1 MSPIIPMKYTLLI
14 LAAACLHS
22 GGAAQKRAFT
32 IADLYQL
39 RSVEEP
45 RFSPDG
51 SKIAFILTRDSLAA
65 GTTHSAVVV
74 MDADG
79 GSVRTLTDDRSRD
92 THPRWSPDGKSI
104 LFISTR
110 GGQSQ
115 AWTVPLEA
123 GEPEQMTHFPP
134 GVADPEW
141 LPDGS
146 GIVFT
151 SDVYPECG
159 ADGGCNQRIE
169 ESTAAGP
176 LAAHMADRLLYRH
189 WTSWKDG
196 KRTHILKF
204 DRTSGAYTDLTP
216 GDEDSPPFS
225 LGGVGFTVSP
235 DGKEL
240 CFVSQRDGMDART
253 TNKDIWTVPI
263 TGGTPKNL
271 TADNRAYDGD
281 PAYSPDGKYIAYRTQ
296 RVPCY
301 ESDRFRLAIIG
312 RATGTR
318 SILTEKFD
326 NWVDDI
332 AWAPGGGAIY
342 FTADVAGRVP
352 LERLDIATGAIST
365 VYTGGGI
372 DAMTLAPD
380 GRSAVIVR
388 RTVGEPRE
396 LWSIPLTGGEPRRL
410 TFFNR
415 EIEESVDIRPA
426 REIWIPSP
434 TGRRIQTFI
443 VTPHNF
449 DPAKKY
455 PLVLNVHGGPQMQW
469 TDAFR
474 GDWQVYPG
482 AGYIV
487 AFPNP
492 TGSTGFGQEFTKGI
506 SKDWG
511 GSVYRDVMAVADSLG
526 KIPWVDAG
534 RMGAMGWSYGGTMMM
549 WLEGHTTRFKAIAS
563 MMGVYD
569 LTAMHGSTEELW
581 FPEWELGGTPW
592 TSPLYEKWS
601 ANRFVK
607 NFKTPCLVITGERDY
622 RVPYTQS
629 LEFFTDLQ
637 EMNVPSRLIVFA
649 NDGHWPGSVSSMPLY
664 YNAHL
669 DWFHRYLG
677 GEPAPYDM
685 TAMLRNQALKSR

>member
-1 MSPIIPMKYTLLI
+1 MKYSALLI
-14 LAAACLHS
+14 AVLCLTS
-22 GGAAQKRAFT
+22 FAAAQKRAFT
-32 IADLYQL
+32 IADLYRI
-39 RSVEEP
+39 RSVDDP

-51 SKIAFILTRDSLAA
+51 KRIAFIVSEDSLSA
-65 GTTHSAVVV
+65 GKTHSAVYV
-74 MDADG
+74 MDASG
-79 GSVRTLTDDRSRD
+79 GGERRLTDNRSRD
-92 THPRWSPDGKSI
+92 THPRWAPDGKSI
-104 LFISTR
+104 LFLSTR
-110 GGQSQ
+110 GGQSE
-115 AWTVPLEA
+115 AWTVPLAE
-123 GEPEQMTHFPP
+123 GEPEQLTHFPP
-134 GVADPEW
+134 GVADAEW

-159 ADGGCNQRIE
+159 ADGDCNQKIE
-169 ESTAAGP
+169 ESTSAGP
-176 LAAHMADRLLYRH
+176 LFAHMADRLLYRH
-189 WTSWKDG
+189 WTAWKDG

-204 DRTSGAYTDLTP
+204 DRASGAYTDLTP
-216 GDEDSPPFS
+216 GDYDSPPFA
-225 LGGVGFTVSP
+225 LGGIPFALSP

-240 CFVSQRDGMDART
+240 CFVSQRDGMEART
-253 TNKDIWTVPI
+253 TNKDIWTVP
-263 TGGTPKNL
+263 TVGGAPKNL
-271 TADNRAYDGD
+271 TAENRAYDGD
-281 PAYSPDGKYIAYRTQ
+281 PVYSPDGRSIAYRMQ
-296 RVPCY
+296 RVPGY
-301 ESDRFRLAIIG
+301 ESDRFLLAILD
-312 RATGTR
+312 RATGTKTVR
-318 SILTEKFD
+318 TEKFD
-326 NWVDDI
+326 NWVDEM
-332 AWAPGGGAIY
+332 AWAPGGGTIY
-342 FTADVAGRVP
+342 FTADVAGRTP
-352 LERLDIATGAIST
+352 LERLDIATGTIT
-365 VYTGGGI
+365 EVYREGAI
-372 DAMTLAPD
+372 DALAIAPD
-380 GRSAVIVR
+380 GRTAVVVR

-396 LWSIPLTGGEPRRL
+396 LWSIPLSGGEARRL

-415 EIEESVDIRPA
+415 DIEETVDIRPV

-434 TGRRIQTFI
+434 TGRKIQTFI
-443 VTPHNF
+443 VTPHDF

-455 PLVLNVHGGPQMQW
+455 PLILNVHGGPQMQW

-482 AGYIV
+482 SGYIV

-492 TGSTGFGQEFTKGI
+492 TGSTGFGQEFTRGI
-506 SKDWG
+506 SRDWG
-511 GSVYRDVMAVADSLG
+511 GKVYRDLMAVTDSLAR
-526 KIPWVDAG
+526 IPWVDAA

-601 ANRFVK
+601 ANRSVK
-607 NFKTPCLVITGERDY
+607 NFRTPCLVITGERDY

-669 DWFHRYLG
+669 DWFHTYLG

-685 TAMLRNQALKSR
+685 TAMIRNQALKTR